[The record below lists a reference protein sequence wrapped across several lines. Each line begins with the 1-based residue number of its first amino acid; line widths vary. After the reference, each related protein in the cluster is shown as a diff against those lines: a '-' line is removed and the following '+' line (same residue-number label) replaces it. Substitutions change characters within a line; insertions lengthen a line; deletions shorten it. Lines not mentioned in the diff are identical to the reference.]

1 MNMVNAR
8 ISCVICA
15 YNEEPRIKNVLEAVA
30 NNPLFSEV
38 IVVDDGSKDGTAR
51 AVENYKN
58 VRLIKHPVNKGKSEA
73 FVTGI
78 SNATGE
84 YIMMLDADLINL
96 DNGALEKLAS
106 PVLSG
111 EADISMSLRK
121 NSLFL
126 YRWLGIDYVSGER
139 VFKKNMLN
147 GHLENIKK
155 LPGYGLESYMND
167 LIIDKKMRLKVVYWQ
182 DVRITNKA
190 GKEGFIKGVLGEIRM
205 IRQIVKLMGASKI
218 IRQIYLMR
226 KLSSKT

>member
-1 MNMVNAR
+1 MVNAR